1 MTIREFISKHKA
13 AIDRRISERLDF
25 VPAGAS
31 CDCPRSRTAHYHPT
45 RRRLGNSERAE
56 WIANDEALYL
66 WAREEGVRV

>member
-13 AIDRRISERLDF
+13 AIDRRISERLDW

-31 CDCPRSRTAHYHPT
+31 CFCHRSGTGHLHTA
-45 RRRLGNSERAE
+45 RRLNNATRAA